1 MEHNRLELGMWRQ
14 FGAIE
19 SSALVTSDPITL
31 RAPKPSP
38 LTNKTAANLNYA
50 AASSLRNEARS
61 KTFLILRIVKNIDC
75 CV

>member
-14 FGAIE
+14 FSAIE

-31 RAPKPSP
+31 RAPKPSH
-38 LTNKTAANLNYA
+38 LNKTAANLNYA

-61 KTFLILRIVKNIDC
+61 KTFLIG
-75 CV
+75 